1 MIDNYI
7 NHIAMVIDGSGSML
21 RHEQEVVTV
30 ADQQVAYL
38 AERSKETGQETRV
51 SLYVFEDRLNIK
63 CHAYDKDV
71 LRLPSLKNLY
81 HARGRE
87 TPLIQAT
94 LQAVRDLE
102 KTATLYGD
110 HSFLVYVLTDGQ
122 ENTGASSLSL
132 QQKIVGLPE
141 EWTLACFVPDQLSK
155 REAKQYGFP
164 ADNIAIWNTDA
175 GVSEIGDSIRQA
187 TDSYFTMR
195 STGTRGTKNLFTLN
209 TGAVKKTA
217 VSKALS
223 KLGPGQFRLL
233 PVKSDTPIA
242 PFIEKATKR
251 PYKIGEAFYQ
261 LTVPV
266 KVQAQKEIALYHRK
280 DHSVYRGSDARTLL
294 GLPDYEVKVQP
305 AECKDFDIFVQSTS
319 VNRKLLAGTK
329 LLLLS

>member
-7 NHIAMVIDGSGSML
+7 NHIAVVIDGSGSM
-21 RHEQEVVTV
+21 RPHADEVVAV

-38 AERSKETGQETRV
+38 AERSKATGQETRV
-51 SLYVFEDRLNIK
+51 SLYVFEDRNRIL

-71 LRLPSLKNLY
+71 LRLPSLAGLY
-81 HARGRE
+81 RSTGQ
-87 TPLIQAT
+87 TPLIDAT
-94 LQAVRDLE
+94 MKTIVDLE
-102 KTATLYGD
+102 KTATIYGD
-110 HSFLVYVLTDGQ
+110 HSFLVYVLSDGQ
-122 ENTGASSLSL
+122 ENASVFRPGDL
-132 QQKIVGLPE
+132 KRRIEALPE
-141 EWTLACFVPDQLSK
+141 EWTLACFVPNQLAK
-155 REAKQYGFP
+155 RDAKASGFP
-164 ADNIAIWNTDA
+164 TDNIAIWDTAA
-175 GVSEIGDSIRQA
+175 GLSEVGETIRRT
-187 TDSYFTMR
+187 TDSYFAMR

-233 PVKSDTPIA
+233 PVKTDTAIA

-266 KVQAQKEIALYHRK
+266 KVQAQKEVALYHRK

-294 GLPDYEVKVQP
+294 GLPDYEVKVKP